1 MAKGFTVKAKEPPKG
16 KVAAQAEEW
25 DYEKAKEMLQRK
37 EHCILSSRSWR
48 KLYLPKELC
57 SNVF

>member
-25 DYEKAKEMLQRK
+25 DYELAKQMLK
-37 EHCILSSRSWR
+37 GKSWVVSSR
-48 KLYLPKELC
+48 
-57 SNVF
+57 NA